1 MFTKN
6 LNPGFFFFF
15 FFGGGGGGGGGGGM
29 RGDVARG
36 YEHESR
42 HILYAQHTFMTSCT
56 KLCSLVKKF
65 LMVFKIEGIVAL
77 TVKGK

>member
-1 MFTKN
+1 
-6 LNPGFFFFF
+6 
-15 FFGGGGGGGGGGGM
+15 M